1 MSCFRTAIL
10 KDARHYNAWFGI
22 GTIFSKQERY
32 SLAEIHY
39 QHAARINPKNS
50 VILVHIGTMQ
60 FALKRP
66 EQALNTLN
74 AAIALDPKNPLSK
87 FHRGSLYFKMGK
99 YNEAL
104 EELEE
109 LKQVLPKE
117 STVHFHIGRIHKKM
131 GNVAAALM
139 HFNWATDLDPR
150 GANNQIKDAFDANM
164 SQSGGQGGGG
174 GGGIATSANQRDG
187 DAEWFGLEQVT
198 LDDSAMPDDLEPIT
212 EELSDDST
220 QPRGEPPSGG
230 GGGLGGAG
238 RGGGANNA
246 AGVGGVAAGSS
257 DANESASRDY
267 DSDSY

>member
-10 KDARHYNAWFGI
+10 KDSRHYNAWFGI

-32 SLAEIHY
+32 TLAEIHY

-66 EQALNTLN
+66 EQALKTLN

-104 EELEE
+104 SELEE

-164 SQSGGQGGGG
+164 SQNGISSQ
-174 GGGIATSANQRDG
+174 GGIATTNNQREG
-187 DAEWFGLEQVT
+187 DSEWFGLEQVT
-198 LDDSAMPDDLEPIT
+198 LDDSRMADDLEPIA
-212 EELSDDST
+212 EEQSDDST
-220 QPRGEPPSGG
+220 QPRGDAGIVGVGLGVVNGVGG
-230 GGGLGGAG
+230 GGVS
-238 RGGGANNA
+238 AN
-246 AGVGGVAAGSS
+246 
-257 DANESASRDY
+257 DANESASREY

>member
-1 MSCFRTAIL
+1 MDPEFSYSYALLGHELVITEELEKAMSCFRTAIL
-10 KDARHYNAWFGI
+10 KDSRHYNAWFGI

-39 QHAARINPKNS
+39 QHAARINPNNS

-66 EQALNTLN
+66 EQALQTLN

-104 EELEE
+104 SELEE

-131 GNVAAALM
+131 GNMAAALM

-150 GANNQIKDAFDANM
+150 GANNQIKDAFEANFCTNPGSVTGM
-164 SQSGGQGGGG
+164 ADVAAPGGS
-174 GGGIATSANQRDG
+174 SA
-187 DAEWFGLEQVT
+187 AEIEVDEVT
-198 LDDSAMPDDLEPIT
+198 VDDSAMADGLEPIT

-220 QPRGEPPSGG
+220 QPRGGPG
-230 GGGLGGAG
+230 GGAG
-238 RGGGANNA
+238 
-246 AGVGGVAAGSS
+246 VE
-257 DANESASRDY
+257 DESGSRDY

>member
-1 MSCFRTAIL
+1 MFSAPQVDPDFSYSYALLGHELVITEELEKAMSCFRTAIL

-66 EQALNTLN
+66 EQALKTLN

-104 EELEE
+104 RRRTRW
-109 LKQVLPKE
+109 
-117 STVHFHIGRIHKKM
+117 SRS
-131 GNVAAALM
+131 
-139 HFNWATDLDPR
+139 WRPR
-150 GANNQIKDAFDANM
+150 C
-164 SQSGGQGGGG
+164 
-174 GGGIATSANQRDG
+174 
-187 DAEWFGLEQVT
+187 W
-198 LDDSAMPDDLEPIT
+198 
-212 EELSDDST
+212 
-220 QPRGEPPSGG
+220 
-230 GGGLGGAG
+230 
-238 RGGGANNA
+238 
-246 AGVGGVAAGSS
+246 
-257 DANESASRDY
+257 SRR
-267 DSDSY
+267 SRCSRQ